1 MCHSIASAQATPLR
15 SGIAKRARSYACA
28 RAAGGLR
35 FGRISPVLRLRRQRV
50 LVVRAAGL
58 RRGAWSGPHTR
69 RIAEHSF
76 FGTRGASLSYPQVF
90 DSELCWLV
98 LFTSL
103 HALDEEEE
111 AKRRFLLVPHYN
123 KTFVTFATSTVEEQP
138 DIAAELGVTVS
149 NIPRVCE

>member
-1 MCHSIASAQATPLR
+1 M
-15 SGIAKRARSYACA
+15 
-28 RAAGGLR
+28 
-35 FGRISPVLRLRRQRV
+35 
-50 LVVRAAGL
+50 
-58 RRGAWSGPHTR
+58 WSGRTHIP
-69 RIAEHSF
+69 A
-76 FGTRGASLSYPQVF
+76 LSTHFLADVVLPYPQVF

-111 AKRRFLLVPHYN
+111 AKRRFLLLPHYN

-138 DIAAELGVTVS
+138 DIAAELGVNVS